1 MPRKNWTAKRAPQ
14 DVHIEEGLLDRRR
27 PQPVA
32 EAMAA
37 RVVNKE
43 RARQGESAE
52 ASPSSVN
59 DMPALPCPRL
69 PKGRTHAAQ
78 ALQTAWPF
86 IDARARLELD
96 FRRSTP

>member
-1 MPRKNWTAKRAPQ
+1 MPRKNWTATRPRQ

-32 EAMAA
+32 EATAA
-37 RVVNKE
+37 RVVNMG

-52 ASPSSVN
+52 ASPSSIN
-59 DMPALPCPRL
+59 DRPALPCPRL
-69 PKGRTHAAQ
+69 PEGRTHAAQ

-96 FRRSTP
+96 LRKSTP